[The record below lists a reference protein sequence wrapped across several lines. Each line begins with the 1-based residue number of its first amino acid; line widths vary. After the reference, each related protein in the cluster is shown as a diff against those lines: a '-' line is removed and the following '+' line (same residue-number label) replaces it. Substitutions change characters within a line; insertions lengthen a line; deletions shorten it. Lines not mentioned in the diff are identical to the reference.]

1 MAAQLAT
8 SMYGSLSSMVGYD
21 QVATSEDT
29 ADETQLVVM
38 PKAATTGG
46 DLEENGDSRAK
57 GRLVS
62 EEKDDDSDCREGSL
76 SFATMAYVVL
86 LGDSTRGLM
95 FPTLWP
101 LVSSLGGTKTKQG
114 VIVAAFSM
122 GRVVVSPFYGW
133 FSSHRGYRYV
143 LVFAHLIAAA
153 GAFWYTRVETLGGLL
168 CAQVAL
174 GLGCGTLGVT
184 RSYVAESV
192 PRAQRTI
199 YLGWLTA
206 MQYAGFTTTPFLG
219 SLMYHLGVQLD
230 QIGLPI
236 DALSFPAALICIGAL
251 VACGLLLS
259 RSFIELS
266 PERRAKLHAK
276 HEREMRQQPAQA
288 QRMAV
293 ALNNELVDDADATS
307 RQTREDY
314 CAVVGLV
321 LNVITKGSIG
331 CYETIGVV
339 YAQQAFNMAGPT
351 VGYVVAACGFCG
363 VCALL
368 SFKPLSKV
376 LDDIQLMLGGIAV
389 MMISCLLLIDSIRPP
404 TLSLQFKQKVW
415 AVAVFLM
422 YAVGYPIG
430 HTAVIGWFSKAMGKR
445 PQGLLMGLFASAG
458 SVARVAFPIFT
469 GIVAQ
474 RLDTDTV
481 FLSLCIMLGVTFL
494 LIFFFASLFRRA
506 LA

>member
-1 MAAQLAT
+1 
-8 SMYGSLSSMVGYD
+8 MVGYG
-21 QVATSEDT
+21 QVATSDDT
-29 ADETQLVVM
+29 EDETQLVVM
-38 PKAATTGG
+38 TKVATADG
-46 DLEENGDSRAK
+46 DLEDNGESSTKGHLVPEEQDNDS
-57 GRLVS
+57 
-62 EEKDDDSDCREGSL
+62 ECREGSL

-86 LGDSTRGLM
+86 LDDSTRGIM

-101 LVSSLGGTKTKQG
+101 LVLSLGGTKTTQG
-114 VIVAAFSM
+114 FMVAAFSM
-122 GRVVVSPFYGW
+122 GRVLVSPVYGW
-133 FSSHRGYRYV
+133 FSSHRGYRDV
-143 LVFAHLIAAA
+143 LVFAHLVTAA
-153 GAFWYTRVETLGGLL
+153 GALWYTRVETLGGLL
-168 CAQVAL
+168 CAQVVL

-206 MQYAGFTTTPFLG
+206 MQYAGFTTTPSLG
-219 SLMYHLGVQLD
+219 SLMNHLGVQLD

-236 DALSFPAALICIGAL
+236 NALSFPAALLFPGAII
-251 VACGLLLS
+251 ACGLLLS

-266 PERRAKLHAK
+266 PERRAKLQAK

-288 QRMAV
+288 QRMAI
-293 ALNNELVDDADATS
+293 ARNNELNGDADATS
-307 RQTREDY
+307 TETRQDY

-331 CYETIGVV
+331 CYETILVV
-339 YAQQAFNMAGPT
+339 YANKALNMGSPT
-351 VGYVVAACGFCG
+351 VGFVVAACGFWG

-376 LDDIQLMLGGIAV
+376 FDDVQLMLGGIAV
-389 MMISCLLLIDSIRPP
+389 MVVSCLLLIGSIRPP
-404 TLSLQFKQKVW
+404 TLSLQIQKKIW
-415 AVAVFLM
+415 ALAVFLM

-474 RLDTDTV
+474 RLDIDIV
-481 FLSLCIMLGVTFL
+481 FLSLSIMLGVTFL
-494 LIFFFASLFRRA
+494 IIFLFASLFRRA
-506 LA
+506 TA